1 MVNMTVSNVRMTVW
15 AHLRRVPTRMHHRP
29 MRAPSLLAICAL
41 SAACGDAS
49 SDAGAVDIPLMSA
62 TEDVYTAGAYAG
74 EDWETFGRIAKVS
87 FDASGNLHIFDT
99 GAKRIVVLDR
109 DGKLLRTIGREGQG
123 PGEFSYP
130 NAFAIMPD
138 GRVVVHDFPA
148 SLHIFDGDGEFLEVV
163 TASPA
168 DGLPGSL
175 LIPVSDMRFVS
186 RGGMR
191 ITRPGDEEPED
202 DHLRDIDLF
211 ALDGSGREVVYRAW
225 NLPPTE
231 EDEELVAENEQG
243 RREISFSLDRMRAF
257 EPGLHLGVLSD
268 GRLAVV
274 DSMGYRVKLVG
285 MDGTVAATV
294 GRAIAPEPVTDAI
307 RDAER
312 ERRTE
317 VFASPPAVEV
327 TGTAGLFD
335 ASGLGAQAAASLAD
349 QVENM
354 VFTEVIPVIAEMAVD
369 RDDLIWI
376 TRTGAGGNGLG
387 PIDLLRPDGEYLGT
401 LPAGELHIPD
411 AFGPDGLMAYIE
423 TGELD
428 VPVVRVIRLL
438 SLEPA

>member
-1 MVNMTVSNVRMTVW
+1 MVNMTLCNVRLTLW
-15 AHLRRVPTRMHHRP
+15 THLCSVAAGVRRRP
-29 MRAPSLLAICAL
+29 MRVPSMLTICAL
-41 SAACGDAS
+41 SAACGDAP
-49 SDAGAVDIPLMSA
+49 SDAGVVDIPLTSA
-62 TEDVYTAGAYAG
+62 TEDVYTVGAFAG
-74 EDWETFGRIAKVS
+74 EDWEVFGRIAKVS

-109 DGKLLRTIGREGQG
+109 DGNLLHTIGREGEG

-130 NAFAIMPD
+130 NAFGIMPD
-138 GRVVVHDFPA
+138 GRIVVHDFPA
-148 SLHIFDGDGEFLEVV
+148 SLHIFDSDGEFLEVV
-163 TASPA
+163 TGNPA
-168 DGLPGSL
+168 DGMPGSL

-225 NLPPTE
+225 DLPPTE
-231 EDEELVAENEQG
+231 EDEELVSENEQG
-243 RREISFSLDRMRAF
+243 QREMSFSLDRMRAF

-294 GRAIAPEPVTDAI
+294 GRAIAPEPVTDAV

-312 ERRTE
+312 ARRTE
-317 VFASPPAVEV
+317 AFASPPAVEV

-335 ASGLGAQAAASLAD
+335 AGGLGEQMAAALAD
-349 QVENM
+349 QVETM
-354 VFTEVIPVIAEMAVD
+354 VFTDVIPVIAEMAVD
-369 RDDLIWI
+369 RDDVIWI
-376 TRTGAGGNGLG
+376 TRTGAAGDGLG
-387 PIDLLRPDGEYLGT
+387 PVDLLRPDGEYLGT

-428 VPVVRVIRLL
+428 VPAVRVIRLV